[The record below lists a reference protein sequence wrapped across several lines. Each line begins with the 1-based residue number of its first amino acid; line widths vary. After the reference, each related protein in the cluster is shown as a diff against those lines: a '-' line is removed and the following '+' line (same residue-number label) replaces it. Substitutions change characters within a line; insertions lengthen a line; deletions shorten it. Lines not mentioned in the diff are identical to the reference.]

1 MGFSLIVTSKGY
13 SPFLVHGLLF
23 EVASL
28 VVEHSSRAQVQQ
40 LWCVGLV
47 ALWHVE
53 SSQTR
58 DQTCVPCIGM
68 WVLIHCTNR
77 KVHYMISV
85 VLNLLKCVCGPECD
99 MVYLCESSM

>member
-1 MGFSLIVTSKGY
+1 MVGGY
-13 SPFLVHGLLF
+13 SLVAVQGLLF

-58 DQTCVPCIGM
+58 GGTRVACFGKWI
-68 WVLIHCTNR
+68 LYHLTT
-77 KVHYMISV
+77 S
-85 VLNLLKCVCGPECD
+85 GP
-99 MVYLCESSM
+99 